1 MRFLL
6 QRGDKMIIGND
17 FEIGFLLVIFALLGI
32 ILVGT
37 LLDTLHLQKLH
48 PRLIGAT
55 IGVLVGFAIIEA
67 VPMLT

>member
-1 MRFLL
+1 ML

-32 ILVGT
+32 VLVGT
-37 LLDTLHLQKLH
+37 LLDTLHLQRLH

>member
-1 MRFLL
+1 MV
-6 QRGDKMIIGND
+6 ISND

-32 ILVGT
+32 ILIGA
-37 LLDTLHLQKLH
+37 LLDALHLQRLH

-55 IGVLVGFAIIEA
+55 IGVLVGFALIEV

>member
-1 MRFLL
+1 
-6 QRGDKMIIGND
+6 MIIGND

-32 ILVGT
+32 VLVGT
-37 LLDTLHLQKLH
+37 LLDTLHLQRLH

>member
-1 MRFLL
+1 ML

-17 FEIGFLLVIFALLGI
+17 FEFGFLLVIFALLGI